1 MPNLLSPGINAQ
13 ILAALQVIF
22 TQELQTTFVQLG
34 DALAF
39 TVIKQADLQDDP
51 TLVAPFLV
59 YRDDHQKGHS
69 RVPKELEHM
78 YGSPEI
84 GGPIKYLYF
93 YEATFGTPLASTRD
107 QARNNNDV
115 VAGRIQ
121 AVLEA
126 YYDLSNIVGPGPLQS
141 GDQSQVIEGANTLLI
156 DEVKTTILGGE
167 QTFYGKG
174 SIYWHYPVS
183 SYTMRRG
190 IPPF

>member
-1 MPNLLSPGINAQ
+1 MTNLLSPGINAR
-13 ILAALQVIF
+13 ILLALQTIF
-22 TQELQTTFVQLG
+22 VQELQTAFQTLG
-34 DALAF
+34 DPLIF
-39 TVIKQADLQDDP
+39 NVIKQADLQDDP

-93 YEATFGTPLASTRD
+93 YEATFGTPLASSRD
-107 QARNNNDV
+107 QARHNNDV
-115 VAGRIQ
+115 VEGRIQ
-121 AVLEA
+121 AILEA

-141 GDQSQVIEGANTLLI
+141 EDQSMVIESANDLLI
-156 DEVKTTILGGE
+156 DDVKTTILGGE

-190 IPPF
+190 TPPF